1 MMWGPL
7 KILLK
12 DDTHDSLCP
21 VFCKQS
27 PLRGVNGKEKSYM
40 RQVQKITVN
49 NKGGYVF
56 NFSVDWLGSDGHWHR
71 TEWNSGDYPV
81 AQSRT
86 TPPLETIGVPADALA
101 VTPYGHALAGSSAQG
116 TPFVSFAANGQ
127 IATYDAV
134 GTTIIGFAIN
144 LIE

>member
-1 MMWGPL
+1 
-7 KILLK
+7 
-12 DDTHDSLCP
+12 
-21 VFCKQS
+21 
-27 PLRGVNGKEKSYM
+27 M

-56 NFSVDWLGSDGHWHR
+56 NFSVQWLGSDGKWHA
-71 TEWNSGDYPV
+71 TSWNSGDYPV

-86 TPPLETIGVPADALA
+86 TPPLNEIGVPGDALA
-101 VTPYGHALAGSSAQG
+101 VTPYGHAVLGSSGQG
-116 TPFVSFAANGQ
+116 NPFVSFAPNGQ

-134 GTTIIGFAIN
+134 GTTIIGFAIV